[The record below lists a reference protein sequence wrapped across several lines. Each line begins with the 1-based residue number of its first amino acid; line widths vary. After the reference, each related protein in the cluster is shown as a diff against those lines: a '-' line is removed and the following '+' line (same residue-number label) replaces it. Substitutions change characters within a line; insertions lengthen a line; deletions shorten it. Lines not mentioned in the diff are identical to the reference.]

1 MKLIERLLWIIA
13 ALALAMKVMHLPL
26 SSFLLIISISTLMML
41 YFFLSWLLLPS
52 PTRKDQVL
60 ALSILAGVGISIA
73 LMGVL
78 FKLQRWPLSG
88 FHLLLGGTW
97 LAGIAIAAGV
107 VRSSRA
113 ALRAYTKGLLIRII
127 PLLAACCLLY
137 ALPGATLTAFYY
149 RDEPEIGR
157 LWIQHDSI
165 ADPVERERLR
175 ARIDSLHWASNMN
188 R

>member
-13 ALALAMKVMHLPL
+13 ALALAMKLMHLPL

-60 ALSILAGVGISIA
+60 ALSILAGVAMSCALTGI
-73 LMGVL
+73 LY
-78 FKLQRWPLSG
+78 KLQRWPMSG
-88 FHLLLGGTW
+88 FFLLIGAAWIT
-97 LAGIAIAAGV
+97 GIVIATFA
-107 VRSSRA
+107 VRSSRPD
-113 ALRAYTKGLLIRII
+113 LPNYTSGLLRRTL

-165 ADPVERERLR
+165 SDPVERERLR